1 MITLFSVPKPMEGE
15 FARLQANAV
24 GSWRALGPEVEILLL
39 GDERGVAECARRF
52 GARHIPRIARSDLG
66 TPRVDDIFA
75 QAERAAGSD
84 LLAYVNAD
92 ILLGAD
98 FPAAARAAADWRGRF
113 LMVGRR
119 WDLDFAESIDFADP
133 GWAEGIRALVRE
145 RGVLHEAS
153 GIDYFVFRRG
163 SWPEIPPFAIG
174 RTMWDNWFIWKA
186 RASGTPVIDATGCVA
201 AVHQNHGY
209 NHHPQGWQGVW
220 KGPEAE
226 SNEKLAGGLRHYF
239 TIDDST
245 HEMASGGIIRRW
257 TDAAHRRRWWAAL
270 PAVWKPAALVSAAWH
285 GIGRMIMA
293 LRVRIARLRGRVK

>member
-1 MITLFSVPKPMEGE
+1 MITLFSIPKPMDGE

-24 GSWRALGPEVEILLL
+24 GSWRALGAEVEILLL
-39 GDERGVAECARRF
+39 GDEPGVAECARRF
-52 GARHIPRIARSDLG
+52 GVRQIPRIARTGMG

-75 QAERAAGSD
+75 QAERGARSD

-98 FPAAARAAADWRGRF
+98 FPAAARAAADRRGRF

-119 WDLDFAESIDFADP
+119 WDLDFADAIDFANP
-133 GWAEGIRALVRE
+133 GWAEEIRALVRA
-145 RGVLHEAS
+145 RGILHEAS

-163 SWPEIPPFAIG
+163 SWPDIPAFAVG
-174 RTMWDNWFIWKA
+174 RTMWDNWLIWKA
-186 RASGTPVIDATGCVA
+186 RVSGMAVIDATACVT

-226 SNEKLAGGLRHYF
+226 TNEQLAGGLRHYF
-239 TIDDST
+239 TIDDAT
-245 HEMASGGIIRRW
+245 HEMAPDGTIRRW
-257 TDAAHRRRWWAAL
+257 TDAAHRRRWWTAL
-270 PAVWKPAALVSAAWH
+270 PEVWKPAAAVSAVWH
-285 GIGRMIMA
+285 GAGRAVMA
-293 LRVRIARLRGRVK
+293 LRMRVARLRGRVK